1 MGSPTAATADGRLR
15 ATRTRRRLP
24 RAWLR
29 KHGVRY
35 VLPWRIEDWE
45 SLRAE
50 FEAVAREAR
59 QDAVLKLDSW
69 KAQAERSP
77 AIQRVIEAARAWRK
91 ADVRRAN
98 ELRLAVDALDAAAE
112 PKE

>member
-1 MGSPTAATADGRLR
+1 VTEHLER
-15 ATRTRRRLP
+15 ARRLY
-24 RAWLR
+24 LD
-29 KHGVRY
+29 G
-35 VLPWRIEDWE
+35 VLPID
-45 SLRAE
+45 SCAKVAAE